1 MWEEDQV
8 FSPPDTQKQEMFRGH
23 RAECPASLSQMWPL
37 GEVRGKESWSPPL
50 LTCLQGFQG
59 PVHVVPTRPIV
70 WVPGKRKI
78 PLHTPGQ
85 AP

>member
-1 MWEEDQV
+1 M
-8 FSPPDTQKQEMFRGH
+8 RGT
-23 RAECPASLSQMWPL
+23 
-37 GEVRGKESWSPPL
+37 EVRGKESWSPPL

-59 PVHVVPTRPIV
+59 PVHVVPTRPIF